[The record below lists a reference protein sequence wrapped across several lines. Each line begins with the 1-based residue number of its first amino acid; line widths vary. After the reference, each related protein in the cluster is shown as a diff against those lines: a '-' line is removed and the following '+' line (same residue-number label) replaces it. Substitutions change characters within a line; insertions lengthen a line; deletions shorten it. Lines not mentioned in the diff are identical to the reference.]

1 MIAWL
6 NPGAWVGLAVLA
18 GPVLVHLLLRHRAA
32 RILFPSLRF
41 VRASR
46 TAAVRL
52 RPPSDWLLLALR
64 LATLGLAVLALTQP
78 LLLAPARVAAW
89 NARLARAVVVDVS
102 DSMKPLLAS
111 AARAADE
118 EALSTTVRFRIEA
131 RDLATGF
138 RKAVAALQQAP
149 PARREIVVIS
159 DFQSGALRRAD
170 VDAVP
175 FDTGLRFVQVGVPQS
190 ERLVPGLDVF
200 RAAGSA
206 RQEVA
211 LSTETTRLHA
221 MVEGPEIE
229 GLALLAAASDAGTV
243 HALRRAVAAAGALA
257 PSPRQPVVIAFAGAV
272 LPRSVRVPDAGW
284 MLETVLR
291 LKNDRELADAAKE
304 VDAVTPA
311 HRTPLKAGE
320 DGQLADESAWQSL
333 FRDRK
338 GRTLV
343 RAAATDSALLVD
355 VAAAPAAF
363 VAAAVVRGVLVAREG
378 VTARPEDEIRRMS
391 SAELAGFARPPGP
404 ISQNVQ
410 HFGQTSDARWCWALV
425 LVLLTVEVAV
435 RGKRNAAVEESRAHP
450 EPSRGADA
458 A

>member
-52 RPPSDWLLLALR
+52 RPPSDLLLLALR
-64 LATLGLAVLALTQP
+64 LATLGLAVLALAQP

-118 EALSTTVRFRIEA
+118 EALSTPVRFRIEA

-138 RKAVAALQQAP
+138 RKAVAALQQTP

-170 VDAVP
+170 VDTVP
-175 FDTGLRFVQVGVPQS
+175 FETGLRFVQVGDPQS
-190 ERLVPGLDVF
+190 ERLVPGLDLL
-200 RAAGSA
+200 RAARSA
-206 RQEVA
+206 RQEFV

-221 MVEGPEIE
+221 MIEGPEIE
-229 GLALLAAASDAGTV
+229 GLALLTAPSDAGTV
-243 HALRRAVAAAGALA
+243 HAIRRAVAAAGAPA

-304 VDAVTPA
+304 VDAVTAA
-311 HRTPLKAGE
+311 HRSSLKAGE
-320 DGQLADESAWQSL
+320 GGQLAGESAWHSL

-343 RAAATDSALLVD
+343 RAAAADSALLVD
-355 VAAAPAAF
+355 VQAAPAAF
-363 VAAAVVRGVLVAREG
+363 VAAAVVRGVLVARQG
-378 VTARPEDEIRRMS
+378 VTARPEDEVRRMS

-404 ISQNVQ
+404 VSQNVQ
-410 HFGQTSDARWCWALV
+410 HPGQTSDARWCWALV
-425 LVLLTVEVAV
+425 LVLLAVEVAA
-435 RGKRNAAVEESRAHP
+435 RRKRNAAVQESRARS
-450 EPSRGADA
+450 ERSRGADA